1 MMHETPEKNLVH
13 PDAKVA
19 LKLQSWSRYKTPNL
33 RVDAN
38 LLGAAHSFT
47 HQERTIKV
55 SLPALL
61 EATNAER
68 VTLDHWRGG
77 DGDGRDIP
85 LDYLIHSVDVSA
97 SLPDLHTLPSD
108 VLNRPINAYQI
119 VTEEEQIRLEELAT
133 TAGRIALEAFDL
145 WIRCVRWK
153 TGVGRFGLAPAAGP
167 ETGWGNRLRD
177 ATTGKMVWRSKIRM
191 TVPARTAV
199 SSGEWESI
207 GNTLT
212 VGQSPPVFVDL
223 LFDAEMHIEAGDF
236 RRAVID
242 AAVAAETCI
251 RTVVRT
257 SLPSGLGEKE
267 RRRIEFENI
276 GHLLKHRFVKA
287 LAMVGREGYEPSPDL
302 SKIFKARNAIMHGRP
317 VDDLSRENCLSYVTE
332 VRRLIADHIQ

>member
-1 MMHETPEKNLVH
+1 M
-13 PDAKVA
+13 
-19 LKLQSWSRYKTPNL
+19 
-33 RVDAN
+33 
-38 LLGAAHSFT
+38 
-47 HQERTIKV
+47 
-55 SLPALL
+55 

-119 VTEEEQIRLEELAT
+119 VTEEEQIRLEELVT

-153 TGVGRFGLAPAAGP
+153 TGVGRFGLAPAVGP

-177 ATTGKMVWRSKIRM
+177 ATTGKMVWRSKIKF
-191 TVPARTAV
+191 TVPAFTVV

-207 GNTLT
+207 GKTLT

-242 AAVAAETCI
+242 MAVAAETCM

-257 SLPSGLGEKE
+257 TLPRGLGKAAG
-267 RRRIEFENI
+267 RFIDQGNI
-276 GHLLKHRFVKA
+276 RYVLRHLFPEA
-287 LAMVGREGYEPSPDL
+287 LAVRGNVGYKPSTEL
-302 SKIFKARNAIMHGRP
+302 HKIFDDRNDIMHSGI
-317 VDDLSRENCLSYVTE
+317 VDDLSKEKCLVYFKE
-332 VRRLIADHIQ
+332 VHKLIADHVQ

>member
-19 LKLQSWSRYKTPNL
+19 LKLQSGSRYKTPNL
-33 RVDAN
+33 RVDAS

-47 HQERTIKV
+47 HQERTIKI
-55 SLPALL
+55 SLPALS
-61 EATNAER
+61 EASDAER

-77 DGDGRDIP
+77 DGDGQLIP
-85 LDYLIHSVDVSA
+85 LDYLIHSVDVSV
-97 SLPDLHTLPSD
+97 SLPELHTLPSA
-108 VLNRPINAYQI
+108 VLDRPINAYEV
-119 VTEEEQIRLEELAT
+119 VTEEEQIRLEELVT

-153 TGVGRFGLAPAAGP
+153 TGVGRFGLAPAVGS

-177 ATTGKMVWRSKIRM
+177 ATTGKMVWRSKIKF
-191 TVPARTAV
+191 TVPAFTVV

-207 GNTLT
+207 GKTLT

-242 AAVAAETCI
+242 TAVAAETCI

-257 SLPSGLGEKE
+257 SLPRGLGEAAG
-267 RRRIEFENI
+267 RLIALGNI
-276 GHLLKHRFVKA
+276 RQVLQHLFPEA
-287 LAMVGREGYEPSPDL
+287 LAVLGKEGYKLSPEL
-302 SKIFKARNAIMHGRP
+302 HKIFDDRNAIMHSGI
-317 VDDLSRENCLSYVTE
+317 VHDLSREKCLSYAME
-332 VRRLIADHIQ
+332 VRRLIADHV